1 VIHAIEVNGHQQCAN
16 LVISDLA
23 VRHSIDEEFNLFMRQ
38 RLTVSLFSDNVLRSQ
53 AVP

>member
-1 VIHAIEVNGHQQCAN
+1 VIHAIEVNGHQQCAD
-16 LVISDLA
+16 LVIGDLA
-23 VRHSIDEEFNLFMRQ
+23 VRDPIDEELNLFTRQ